1 LETESLCPVDYEAK
15 TFIFE
20 KEGGEFT
27 LAFTKEHKAEIV
39 ARYENWFNQSQA
51 VYVLSFNKMNMKTV
65 DILRAQI
72 RDAGGEIH
80 VVKNTLFK
88 LVLDGKKLP
97 CPKGFMERCNIVAF
111 ARIDPPVLAKLLS
124 DATRNSEIIQIKG
137 GYLGAQQIN
146 AVQVKSLADLPPLPV
161 VRAALLG
168 MLQAPASQ
176 LARTLA
182 EPARSLAGVFK
193 AYSEREPAPAAA
205 G

>member
-1 LETESLCPVDYEAK
+1 LPGGLRGKDFYFK
-15 TFIFE
+15 

-27 LAFTKEHKAEIV
+27 LAFTKEHKAEII
-39 ARYENWFNQSQA
+39 ARYESWFNQSQA
-51 VYVLSFNKMNMKTV
+51 VYVLSFTKMNMKTV
-65 DILRAQI
+65 DTLRAKI
-72 RDAGGEIH
+72 RETGGEIH

-97 CPKGFMERCNIVAF
+97 APKGFMERSNIVAF
-111 ARIDPPVLAKLLS
+111 AHTDPPVMAKLLS
-124 DATRNSEIIQIKG
+124 DTTRNSEIFQVKG
-137 GYLGAQQIN
+137 GYLGTQQIN

-161 VRAALLG
+161 LRAALLG
-168 MLQAPASQ
+168 MLQTPASQ

-205 G
+205 GQ

>member
-1 LETESLCPVDYEAK
+1 M
-15 TFIFE
+15 
-20 KEGGEFT
+20 
-27 LAFTKEHKAEIV
+27 AFTKEHKAEII

-65 DILRAQI
+65 DAVRAKI
-72 RDAGGEIH
+72 REAGGEIH

-88 LVLDGKKLP
+88 MVLDGKKLP
-97 CPKGFMERCNIVAF
+97 SPKGFMERSNIVAF
-111 ARIDPPVLAKLLS
+111 AHTDPPAMAKLLS
-124 DATRNSEIIQIKG
+124 EATRNSEMIQIKG
-137 GYLGAQQIN
+137 GYLGTQQIS

-161 VRAALLG
+161 VRASLLG
-168 MLQAPASQ
+168 MFQTPASQ

-193 AYSEREPAPAAA
+193 AYSEHAPAPA

>member
-1 LETESLCPVDYEAK
+1 LETESLCPEDHKAK
-15 TFIFE
+15 TFYFE

-27 LAFTKEHKAEIV
+27 LAFTKEHKAEIIT
-39 ARYENWFNQSQA
+39 RYENWFNQSQA

-65 DILRAQI
+65 DAIRAKI

-80 VVKNTLFK
+80 VVKNSLFK
-88 LVLDGKKLP
+88 LVLDGKKLSS
-97 CPKGFMERCNIVAF
+97 PKGFLERSNIVAF
-111 ARIDPPVLAKLLS
+111 AHTDPPALAKLLS

-137 GYLGAQQIN
+137 GYLGTQQIS

-193 AYSEREPAPAAA
+193 AYAEREPAPAA
-205 G
+205 

>member
-1 LETESLCPVDYEAK
+1 MPGDYEAK

-27 LAFTKEHKAEIV
+27 LAFTKEHKAEIM
-39 ARYENWFNQSQA
+39 ARYENWISQSQA
-51 VYVLSFNKMNMKTV
+51 VYVLSFNKMNQKTV
-65 DILRAQI
+65 DALRAKI

-97 CPKGFMERCNIVAF
+97 SPKGFMERSNIVAF
-111 ARIDPPVLAKLLS
+111 AHTDPPTLAKLLS
-124 DATRNSEIIQIKG
+124 EATRNSEIIQIKG
-137 GYLGAQQIN
+137 GYLGAQHISPVQI
-146 AVQVKSLADLPPLPV
+146 KSLADLPPMSV
-161 VRAALLG
+161 VRATLLG
-168 MLQAPASQ
+168 MLQTPASQ

-182 EPARSLAGVFK
+182 EPARSLAGVIK
-193 AYSEREPAPAAA
+193 AYSEREPAPTTTA